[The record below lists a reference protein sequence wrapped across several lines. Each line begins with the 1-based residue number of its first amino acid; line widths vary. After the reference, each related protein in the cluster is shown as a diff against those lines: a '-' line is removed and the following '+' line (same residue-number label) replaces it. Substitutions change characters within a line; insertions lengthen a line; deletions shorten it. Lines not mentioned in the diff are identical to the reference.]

1 MKNKARQIGSIPEA
15 RLSSMPGNIK
25 PMLAT
30 LVDRPFSDQDWLFET
45 KWDGVRVLVYRQGGK
60 IKMITRNGKEV
71 AFRYPELAG
80 IAGSIGAKEFVLDGE
95 IVTFDEKGRSV
106 FQWLQSRIGLKGK
119 SDIAQQAREHPVV
132 YCVFDLLYCDGYD
145 LRRSPLASRK
155 EQLAGLLRPSDH
167 IRLSEHIVGEGE
179 KRFREAQKARLEGL
193 IAKLASSPYEEGR
206 SSLWL
211 KIKTVLR
218 QEVVIAG
225 YTAPRGS
232 RKLFGALVV
241 GLYEGREL
249 RYVGHVGGGFTHR
262 SLEQVHEQLHK
273 LKTSKSPFAAPP
285 PTNEPVR
292 WVKPKLVCEVKFAEW
307 TAAGLMRQ
315 PIFEGLR
322 DDKRPD
328 ECRFEWPH
336 EVSAEKAE
344 AAETQRPK
352 ARKETDVSLEKYWKK
367 RDFRQT
373 KEPKGKVAKKRGK
386 TVFVI
391 HEHHASV
398 MHFDLR
404 LEIGGVLKSWSV
416 PKGPTL
422 DPGVK
427 RLAIE
432 VEDHPLDYANF
443 DGTIPEGQ
451 YGAGRS
457 LIWDEGR
464 VTFDEADPL
473 RAWESGS
480 FSFALEGKKLQGEF
494 ALVRMKGR
502 KGKPPWLLLKKD
514 DAFAKEGWQLEL
526 EEPDKRFKPDAAGQ
540 KPSKTRQRS
549 RSALAGRA
557 KKAGKRQVT
566 ETEDLEKISV
576 TEFLNRDRLP
586 RDIDLKAGKYT
597 VGLSSMDKLY
607 WPKEK
612 ITKGDLIRYYLQI
625 GETIMPYLKGRPA
638 VLKRYPNGIDEDS
651 FFQHDVTSAPPYLKT
666 EPLENERGRKLNYA
680 VYTDLAS
687 LIYLVNLGAISQ
699 HPWLSR
705 VDNLDRPDYV
715 VFDLDPKG
723 APFGNVLKL
732 ARLMKAAL
740 DDLEL
745 TGFVKTSGSSGIHV
759 FIPIRRSYSFEQ
771 VMDWAEKLSKDIAS
785 RNPKIVTTARRL
797 AEREK
802 SQIYLDW
809 QQNARGKTIAAP
821 YTVRPRSKATVSAPV
836 TWEEVEAGFKLTD
849 FTIETMP
856 GRIEEIGDLWKD
868 LLRTRQTLPRNWKFG
883 AK

>member
-1 MKNKARQIGSIPEA
+1 
-15 RLSSMPGNIK
+15 L
-25 PMLAT
+25 
-30 LVDRPFSDQDWLFET
+30 DQ
-45 KWDGVRVLVYRQGGK
+45 Y
-60 IKMITRNGKEV
+60 
-71 AFRYPELAG
+71 
-80 IAGSIGAKEFVLDGE
+80 
-95 IVTFDEKGRSV
+95 
-106 FQWLQSRIGLKGK
+106 
-119 SDIAQQAREHPVV
+119 
-132 YCVFDLLYCDGYD
+132 
-145 LRRSPLASRK
+145 LR
-155 EQLAGLLRPSDH
+155 
-167 IRLSEHIVGEGE
+167 
-179 KRFREAQKARLEGL
+179 
-193 IAKLASSPYEEGR
+193 LASSPDEEGR

-225 YTAPRGS
+225 YTPPRGS
-232 RKLFGALVV
+232 RKLFGALVA

-249 RYVGHVGGGFTHR
+249 RYVGHLGGGFTHE
-262 SLEQVHEQLHK
+262 SLDQVHEQLQK
-273 LKTSKSPFAAPP
+273 FKTNKSPFAAPP
-285 PTNEPVR
+285 STNEPVQ

-315 PIFEGLR
+315 PICEGLR
-322 DDKRPD
+322 DDKRPSD
-328 ECRFEWPH
+328 CRFERPH
-336 EVSAEKAE
+336 DVSAERAE
-344 AAETQRPK
+344 AAETPQPN
-352 ARKETDVSLEKYWKK
+352 AGKEKDVSLEKYWKK

-373 KEPKGKVAKKRGK
+373 KEPKGRIAKSRGR

-480 FSFALEGKKLQGEF
+480 FSFTLEGKKLQGEF

-514 DAFAKEGWQLEL
+514 DEFAAQGWQLEL
-526 EEPDKRFKPDAAGQ
+526 VEPDKRFNADATGQ
-540 KPSKTRQRS
+540 KPLKSRRRS
-549 RSALAGRA
+549 RSASARGS
-557 KKAGKRQVT
+557 KKAKQRRVT
-566 ETEDLEKISV
+566 VSEAPETISV
-576 TEFLNRDRLP
+576 SEFLKRDRLP
-586 RDIDLKAGKYT
+586 EDIGLKAGKHT
-597 VGLSSMDKLY
+597 VGLSSLNKLY

-638 VLKRYPNGIDEDS
+638 VLKRYPNGINEES
-651 FFQHDVTSAPPYLKT
+651 FFQHDVSSAPPYIKT

-687 LIYLVNLGAISQ
+687 LIYMVNQGAISQ

-745 TGFVKTSGSSGIHV
+745 TGFVKTSGSSGVHV
-759 FIPIRRSYSFEQ
+759 FVPIRRSYSFEQ

-785 RNPKIVTTARRL
+785 RNPKIVTTERRL
-797 AEREK
+797 VERKK

-821 YTVRPRSKATVSAPV
+821 YTVRPKPKATVSAPV
-836 TWEEVEAGFKLTD
+836 TWDEVDAGFKLTD

-868 LLRTRQTLPRNWKFG
+868 LLRTRQTLPRD
-883 AK
+883 